1 MLDAVDKYGQPE
13 VVDFWRTL
21 SRLGLQACEIAL
33 IEKYAPPS
41 GDVLDT
47 GCGAGR
53 AALVLAKRG
62 YRMTG
67 LELRPH
73 MLAAAQ
79 KLGHEAGSIVAW
91 VRGDGR
97 GLPFENDTFDVVLG
111 LFAIIQH
118 IPDTEGRVRYLS
130 ECARV
135 LRPNRVLL
143 LGLDNVAPAVLC
155 YGFWAWRRLRR
166 AVSFARF
173 TAPHRSTL
181 TAAPSAPIAKAATQ
195 ADETLW
201 APRTSGIRESLKWH
215 ARGLLRSMKWRTWGG
230 VVDALRSVGLARGEV
245 GHRMVEQVSMPATP
259 GAIPYHIY
267 SRNEIVTEAR
277 LAGLQLRAY
286 HSGTELAD
294 GTPEPDWAR
303 VRAKQVLY
311 VFAR

>member
-1 MLDAVDKYGQPE
+1 MLDVVDKYAQPE
-13 VVDFWRTL
+13 VVDFWSTL
-21 SRLGLQACEIAL
+21 SRHGLQACEIAL

-53 AALVLAKRG
+53 AALALAKRG
-62 YRMTG
+62 YRLTG
-67 LELRPH
+67 LELSPH

-79 KLGHEAGSIVAW
+79 MLGREAGNTVAW

-118 IPDTEGRVRYLS
+118 IPDAEGRVRYLS

-135 LRPNRVLL
+135 LRPNGVLL

-166 AVSFARF
+166 AAPFAR
-173 TAPHRSTL
+173 L
-181 TAAPSAPIAKAATQ
+181 TASQSVPPAKVATH

-230 VVDALRSVGLARGEV
+230 VADALRSVGLVRGEV
-245 GHRMVEQVSMPATP
+245 GQRMVEQVSMPPTP

-267 SRNEIVTEAR
+267 SRNEIVAEAKQ
-277 LAGLQLRAY
+277 AGLQVRAY

>member
-1 MLDAVDKYGQPE
+1 MLDVVDKYAQPE

-21 SRLGLQACEIAL
+21 SRQGLQACEIAL

-53 AALVLAKRG
+53 AALAFAKRG
-62 YRMTG
+62 YRLTG
-67 LELRPH
+67 LELSPH

-79 KLGHEAGSIVAW
+79 TLGREAENTVAW

-97 GLPFENDTFDVVLG
+97 RLPFENDSFDVVLG

-118 IPDTEGRVRYLS
+118 IPETEGRVRYLS

-135 LRPNRVLL
+135 LRSNGVLL
-143 LGLDNVAPAVLC
+143 LGLDNVAPALLC

-166 AVSFARF
+166 AAPFARF
-173 TAPHRSTL
+173 SVSHRPRL
-181 TAAPSAPIAKAATQ
+181 TASQSAPLAKVATY

-201 APRTSGIRESLKWH
+201 APRTPGIRESLKWH

-230 VVDALRSVGLARGEV
+230 VVDALRSVGLARGAV
-245 GHRMVEQVSMPATP
+245 GHRRVEQVSMPPTP
-259 GAIPYHIY
+259 GAIPYHVY
-267 SRNEIVTEAR
+267 SRNEITAEAKQ
-277 LAGLQLRAY
+277 AGLRLQAH